1 MCFYFLIISRWLYS
15 LSLFFCYFV
24 QKCFICCNALLWN
37 LEWWIDPT
45 EHFFCNALCFSLCV
59 PLVTQQYI
67 KNSLWRSDF
76 CVDFCTACRQMFDS
90 PCACVPWRL
99 LVGLRRSTR
108 YHYSSQFHQSGV
120 CIFRFSSVIVC
131 VFFSSRFFNTLLFGA
146 RRTQKEDGERKIE
159 QEGFPMQKGRI
170 EHGSHLR
177 FQIQVEWWKWQ
188 ILSSSAPPGTTNCS
202 WRTRL
207 LVSLPSVWSEKAWSL
222 VGISHWKLMKIF
234 TLDLSLSSSSTIVS
248 SFEIDGKWSHP
259 STARCPTGSATVEQ
273 LQPSSFTIGEFTAG
287 MALHPSD
294 VHFVAE
300 IDCLALTSSAKSNAQ
315 L

>member
-234 TLDLSLSSSSTIVS
+234 TLDLSLVQARLCRHLKLTESDLTLQLRAAQQDRQLLSNYSRPHSLSENLQQVWHSTRLTFTLLQKSIV
-248 SFEIDGKWSHP
+248 
-259 STARCPTGSATVEQ
+259 
-273 LQPSSFTIGEFTAG
+273 
-287 MALHPSD
+287 
-294 VHFVAE
+294 
-300 IDCLALTSSAKSNAQ
+300 
-315 L
+315 